1 MMRRR
6 SRLASTA
13 LVALSI
19 AVSGCQQFESL
30 KARKNMKD
38 AHALYQA
45 GEYKRAAAKYEEVL
59 KLDPSQAAA
68 YFYLG
73 NSYDNLY
80 KPAKQG
86 EPEND
91 AYLQKAVDNYKIAA
105 ERDVNP
111 DDPALNRRMRKLSL
125 EYLVAAYAPDKLN
138 DPSQA
143 EPIVQRM
150 VQLDPTDPTN
160 HFALAKLYEDA
171 GRYEEAEQALN
182 KAKEVRPNDPTV
194 YMQLAG
200 FYNRQGE
207 FEKTIA
213 ALEERATREPKN
225 PEAFYT
231 ISTYYWD
238 KAFRDFRLKEATK
251 RDYVLKG
258 IDATNRALALNPDY
272 MEALTYKNILLR
284 MQANTEKDPKRQ
296 KELIEE
302 ADKLRNKAI
311 EIQKKQ
317 KGLGAT

>member
-1 MMRRR
+1 MRRR
-6 SRLASTA
+6 SRLAPLA
-13 LVALSI
+13 VAALS
-19 AVSGCQQFESL
+19 VVVGGCQQVNFL
-30 KARKNMKD
+30 KARKNFRD
-38 AHALYQA
+38 GNALYTA
-45 GEYKRAAAKYEEVL
+45 GEYKRAAAKYEDAL
-59 KLDPSQAAA
+59 KLNPEMTDI

-73 NSYDNLY
+73 NSYDNQY

-86 EPEND
+86 EADND
-91 AYLQKAVDNYKIAA
+91 ALLQKAVANYKISA
-105 ERDVNP
+105 ERHP
-111 DDPALNRRMRKLSL
+111 DPKMKKLSL

-138 DPSQA
+138 DPGQA
-143 EPIVQRM
+143 EPIVKRM
-150 VQLDPTDPTN
+150 IELDPNDSTN
-160 HFALAKLYEDA
+160 YFALAKLYEDA

-182 KAKEVRPNDPTV
+182 TAKEKRPNDSTV

-207 FEKTIA
+207 FEKTIG
-213 ALEERATREPKN
+213 ALEERATKEPNN

-238 KAFRDFRLKEATK
+238 KAFRDFRLKDTQK

-258 IDATNRALALNPDY
+258 IEATDRALSLKPDY

-284 MQANTEKDPKRQ
+284 MRANTEKDPKVQ

-302 ADKLRNKAI
+302 ADRLRNRAI

-317 KGLGAT
+317 KGVGGT